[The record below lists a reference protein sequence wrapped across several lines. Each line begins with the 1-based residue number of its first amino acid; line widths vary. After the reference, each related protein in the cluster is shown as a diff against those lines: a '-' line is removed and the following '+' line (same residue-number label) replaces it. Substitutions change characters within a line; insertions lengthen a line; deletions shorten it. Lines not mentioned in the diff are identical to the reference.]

1 MKTVS
6 ASCMDTKVPKLEEIY
21 DRIEAEESRE
31 QSQADGYQWG
41 IEYLQDVIKQL
52 DKLEQRAL
60 EKNDPSFYNNVKLSA
75 QRAREVEK
83 ELKNKLRNMRNN

>member
-1 MKTVS
+1 
-6 ASCMDTKVPKLEEIY
+6 MDTKIPKLEEIY

-31 QSQADGYQWG
+31 QSQADDYQWG

-60 EKNDPSFYNNVKLSA
+60 EKNDPSFYNNVKLST
-75 QRAREVEK
+75 QRAREVEM
-83 ELKNKLRNMRNN
+83 ELRDKLHHIKNS